1 MSILQFCGFPC
12 AIFLCL
18 KKFMQ
23 KVNVPILGLTSN
35 SEARAVRDGECMVL
49 HNLTVEEGGVKV
61 IAPPSEGEVVRS
73 TDYKEYFHDKADKWL
88 SLRGGKVYDDKGNVL
103 YDGGGVRRVAFM
115 GNLVVMFCGD
125 GTRYALFD
133 GNGYRFLGK
142 LPVLPRLKVKIAPE
156 VVTVM
161 SEGKY

>member
-1 MSILQFCGFPC
+1 
-12 AIFLCL
+12 
-18 KKFMQ
+18 MQ
-23 KVNVPILGLTSN
+23 KVNVPILGLASN

-61 IAPPSEGEVVRS
+61 IAPPSEGEVVRF
-73 TDYKEYFHDKADKWL
+73 TDYKEYFHDKADRWL

-103 YDGGGVRRVAFM
+103 YGGGVRRVAFM
-115 GNLVVMFCGD
+115 ENLVVMFCGD

-156 VVTVM
+156 VITVM
-161 SEGKY
+161 SEGK